1 MQAKIISDLGKK
13 FNVDEV
19 YATESSFIENLKSAE
34 DFQLVE
40 VPGNGPLTFDEKLFE
55 VCIGVSSIFCFLQV
69 MRLMTI
75 TGGKEVSLSSFL
87 NCLLSL

>member
-1 MQAKIISDLGKK
+1 MQTNIISELGKK

-40 VPGNGPLTFDEKLFE
+40 VPANGPLTFDEKLFE
-55 VCIGVSSIFCFLQV
+55 VRIGISSSIGFH
-69 MRLMTI
+69 
-75 TGGKEVSLSSFL
+75 K
-87 NCLLSL
+87 

>member
-1 MQAKIISDLGKK
+1 MQTNIILELGKK

-40 VPGNGPLTFDEKLFE
+40 VPANGPLTFDEKLFE
-55 VCIGVSSIFCFLQV
+55 VSIGISSSIGFH
-69 MRLMTI
+69 
-75 TGGKEVSLSSFL
+75 K
-87 NCLLSL
+87 